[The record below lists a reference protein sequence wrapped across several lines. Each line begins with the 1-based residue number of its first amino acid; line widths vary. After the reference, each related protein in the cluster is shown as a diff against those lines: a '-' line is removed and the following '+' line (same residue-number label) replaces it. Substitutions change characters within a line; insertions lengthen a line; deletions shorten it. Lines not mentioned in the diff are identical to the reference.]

1 MIILFETV
9 FMNIKE
15 KTSATGAIFIL
26 SIYTAFINEIGS
38 SFLSLESIHVVVR
51 VYLLYFGT
59 ELILK
64 NTSYWSDLNEMN
76 NYAFLL

>member
-38 SFLSLESIHVVVR
+38 SFLSLESIHVSV
-51 VYLLYFGT
+51 
-59 ELILK
+59 ILWNWAHTQK
-64 NTSYWSDLNEMN
+64 H
-76 NYAFLL
+76 FLLVRLKWNE